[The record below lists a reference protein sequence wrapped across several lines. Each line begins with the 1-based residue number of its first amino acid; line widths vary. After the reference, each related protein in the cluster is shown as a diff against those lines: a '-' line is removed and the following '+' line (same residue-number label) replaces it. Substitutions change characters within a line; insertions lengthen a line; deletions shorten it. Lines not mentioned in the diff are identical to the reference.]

1 MSHATT
7 KAPSTG
13 DKGHARRY
21 CAPREPSSLNQRPKS
36 VDYAFDERLAEALRI
51 GREQLGEGHP
61 LMREVLATLRSNE
74 KHRGAAPVDALSRQ
88 TGWKIASDHHRHQ
101 QIAPLL
107 EELLGE
113 PPINEATLPG
123 LPGRRVDMFFPDHR
137 LVVEENQPRHR
148 CSPWRE
154 RDAEVRAHCEATGL
168 AYLEVWTR
176 EPLTPE
182 HLSARL
188 AEVGIAA

>member
-13 DKGHARRY
+13 DRGRTRRY
-21 CAPREPSSLNQRPKS
+21 CAPQGPSSLNQRPKS
-36 VDYAFDERLAEALRI
+36 VDRAFDERLAEAIRI
-51 GREQLGEGHP
+51 GREQLGEDHP
-61 LMREVLATLRSNE
+61 LMRKVLHDLRSKE
-74 KHRGAAPVDALSRQ
+74 RRRGVDQVDALGREI
-88 TGWKIASDHHRHQ
+88 GWKIGSDHHRHQ

-107 EELLGE
+107 EGLLGE

-123 LPGRRVDMFFPDHR
+123 LPGRRVDMFFPEHR

-168 AYLEVWTR
+168 AYIEVWTR

>member
-1 MSHATT
+1 MNHR
-7 KAPSTG
+7 STPVFAG
-13 DKGHARRY
+13 N
-21 CAPREPSSLNQRPKS
+21 PRSDEESGAPSSL
-36 VDYAFDERLAEALRI
+36 ERESDSKAHAKDAELAEAVRRARVELGEDHPLVRKVLKDLRRKERRLSDTTRQPDALTAAIGWRI
-51 GREQLGEGHP
+51 GR
-61 LMREVLATLRSNE
+61 
-74 KHRGAAPVDALSRQ
+74 
-88 TGWKIASDHHRHQ
+88 DHYRHQ
-101 QIAPLL
+101 ELAPILAS
-107 EELLGE
+107 LLGE
-113 PPINEATLPG
+113 EPGNEVVLPG
-123 LPGRRVDMFFPDHR
+123 LPQHRVDMFFPNHR